1 MMRLFD
7 DFENVSVTNEWNF
20 VNKEWTFLTILTTNF
35 VVFLTERGASGSQ
48 NKLLMVSVFD
58 TGTVQAITNEKLI
71 LYTCS

>member
-1 MMRLFD
+1 MMGLFD

-20 VNKEWTFLTILTTNF
+20 VNKEWTFLTILTANF
-35 VVFLTERGASGSQ
+35 VVFMTEKGAPGSR
-48 NKLLMVSVFD
+48 NKLLLVSVFD

>member
-1 MMRLFD
+1 MMGLFD

-35 VVFLTERGASGSQ
+35 VVFSIERGASGSQ
-48 NKLLMVSVFD
+48 NKLLLVSVFD
-58 TGTVQAITNEKLI
+58 TGTVQAITHEKLI